1 MEFKSGFASI
11 VGRPNVG
18 KSTLLN
24 CLVGQK
30 VAIVSEKAQTTR
42 HRINCVITGEDYQA
56 VLVDTPG
63 IHKPKHLLGEQL
75 VQVALNTLEEVDL
88 VLFMVE
94 AMSPGAGDNFILEQ
108 LRQVSTPII
117 LLINKIDR
125 ISKAE
130 ILLLIQEYNNW
141 YDFAEIVPVSAAQG
155 ENVQRLLE
163 VIKKYLPCGP
173 QYYPDG
179 MLTDRPERFIMGEMI
194 REKALRLTS
203 QEVPHSVAVVIEEV
217 SQRDNGLVDISATIY
232 IERESQK
239 GILIGKGGSM
249 LKKIGQQAREELENL
264 LGSKIFLQLR
274 VKVKSDWRNREDL
287 IHRFGYGLE

>member
-1 MEFKSGFASI
+1 Q
-11 VGRPNVG
+11 V
-18 KSTLLN
+18 
-24 CLVGQK
+24 
-30 VAIVSEKAQTTR
+30 
-42 HRINCVITGEDYQA
+42 
-56 VLVDTPG
+56 
-63 IHKPKHLLGEQL
+63 
-75 VQVALNTLEEVDL
+75 VQVALDALEEVDL

-94 AMSPGAGDNFILEQ
+94 ALSPGAGDNFILEQ
-108 LRQVSTPII
+108 LRQISTPVI
-117 LLINKIDR
+117 LLINKIDQ
-125 ISKAE
+125 ISKE
-130 ILLLIQEYNNW
+130 ELLPLMQEYSNW
-141 YDFAEIVPVSAAQG
+141 HSFAEIVPVSAAEG

-163 VIKKYLPCGP
+163 VIKKYLPSGP

-179 MLTDRPERFIMGEMI
+179 MVTDRPERFIMGELI

-203 QEVPHSVAVVIEEV
+203 QEVPHSVAVVVEEV
-217 SQRDNGLVDISATIY
+217 SQRPNGLVDIMATIY
-232 IERESQK
+232 IERESQQ